1 MSNITASLVLA
12 TRPSGLHSHGLAT
25 LVVECPVF
33 VWTELLTHKRIA
45 RNASSSRAE
54 SFGRHAAHGYY
65 KPDTFYAAGAGGMGH
80 GDALP
85 DAVQADLD
93 AWWIAYHADTYER
106 IAALINGLKAKGHTI
121 AKEQINRL
129 LPTTKMLRGVVTATE
144 AAWAAVLDLRTAD
157 AADPAMQELAR
168 KIEAVIA
175 GADWRYGNMHV
186 PYAPI
191 AITSDTFIEAA
202 TLAAARLART
212 SYGAPGPGQRSD
224 ADLATDLL
232 DMGHLSP
239 FEHCASWENDPESNA
254 LCSHPRDKIGPY
266 YNTRGWENHRA
277 KIEASTRY
285 NDAG

>member
-1 MSNITASLVLA
+1 MSNISASLVLA
-12 TRPSGLHSHGLAT
+12 TRPTGLHSHGIAT

-65 KPDTFYAAGAGGMGH
+65 KPDTFYAASASGMGH

-93 AWWIAYHADTYER
+93 AWWIAYHADAYER
-106 IAALINGLKAKGHTI
+106 AAALINGLKAKGHTI

-144 AAWAAVLDLRTAD
+144 AAWAAVLALRTAD
-157 AADPAMQELAR
+157 AADPAMQDLAH
-168 KIEAVIA
+168 KIKSAIA
-175 GADWRYGNMHV
+175 GADWQHSNMHV
-186 PYAPI
+186 PCAPI
-191 AITSDTFIEAA
+191 AVTSDTFIEAA

-224 ADLATDLL
+224 AELAADLL
-232 DMGHLSP
+232 AMGHLSP
-239 FEHCASWENDPESNA
+239 FEHCACWEDYPAPNA
-254 LCSHPRDKIGPY
+254 LCIHRDDKLRGCY
-266 YNTRGWENHRA
+266 GWENHRA
-277 KIEASTRY
+277 KIEEEARQ
-285 NDAG
+285 ALWR

>member
-12 TRPSGLHSHGLAT
+12 TRPTGLRSHGIAT

-54 SFGRHAAHGYY
+54 SFGRHTAHGYY
-65 KPDTFYAAGAGGMGH
+65 KPDTFYAASASGMGH

-93 AWWIAYHADTYER
+93 AWWIAYHAATYER
-106 IAALINGLKAKGHTI
+106 IAALINGLKANGHTI

-144 AAWAAVLDLRTAD
+144 SAWAAVLALRTAD

-168 KIEAVIA
+168 KIEVAIA
-175 GADWRYGNMHV
+175 GADWQHSNIHV

-191 AITSDTFIEAA
+191 AVTSDTFIEVA

-212 SYGAPGPGQRSD
+212 SYGAPGPGQCSD
-224 ADLATDLL
+224 ADLAADLL
-232 DMGHLSP
+232 AMGHLSP
-239 FEHCASWENDPESNA
+239 FEHCASWEDYPIANA
-254 LCSHPRDKIGPY
+254 LCSHREDKLRNCY
-266 YNTRGWENHRA
+266 GWENHRA
-277 KIEASTRY
+277 KIEEEVRQSAWR
-285 NDAG
+285 